1 MDIDTS
7 TVYAFM
13 GGQYQSAMVNHGDV
27 LVVIS
32 FSSLN
37 LCMLQIRECF

>member
-7 TVYAFM
+7 TVYVFM
-13 GGQYQSAMVNHGDV
+13 GSQYKSAMVNHDDL

-32 FSSLN
+32 FSSL
-37 LCMLQIRECF
+37 MHVTDM